1 MRSIMMLLLFC
12 QLATAEAVKVRVV
25 DESDAP
31 IKDVLVI
38 IQNLSKHEAEL
49 LRVLS
54 DADGYVGRGE
64 LQPGLYRLIATI
76 PYGLWRT
83 TIKEFMVKSAP
94 LELVLRLK
102 VMPTHGYGDIVVV
115 GTTWVDL
122 QVLRPDGR
130 PASDAE
136 LLVRDRDAT
145 LYTERWYKADAQG
158 RIRIEM
164 VSDPL
169 MLVVLCQ
176 DAIMTTEISR
186 SNAPKVLKF
195 SPD

>member
-64 LQPGLYRLIATI
+64 LQPGLYRLIATT

-94 LELVLRLK
+94 LLWEPLGLTCKSCDLMAALHQTQSCWFATGMPRSTRSDGTRRTLK
-102 VMPTHGYGDIVVV
+102 AG
-115 GTTWVDL
+115 
-122 QVLRPDGR
+122 
-130 PASDAE
+130 
-136 LLVRDRDAT
+136 
-145 LYTERWYKADAQG
+145 
-158 RIRIEM
+158 
-164 VSDPL
+164 
-169 MLVVLCQ
+169 
-176 DAIMTTEISR
+176 
-186 SNAPKVLKF
+186 
-195 SPD
+195 